1 MNILKGFKQC
11 LLTAG
16 VIANK
21 MNVTQPQI
29 DAALVQIATTQYQ
42 LSLEVDTT
50 LRQGNIE
57 PCALDT
63 DRFWQLEM
71 CEFILLQGLP
81 AVALQQLTMQDLWL
95 TIQQVN
101 VLANC

>member
-1 MNILKGFKQC
+1 
-11 LLTAG
+11 
-16 VIANK
+16 

-29 DAALVQIATTQYQ
+29 DAALLQINTTIYQ

-50 LRQGNIE
+50 LKQGNIE
-57 PCALDT
+57 PCGLDR
-63 DRFWQLEM
+63 DRYWQLRM
-71 CEFILLQGLP
+71 CQFILNQGLP
-81 AVALQQLTMQDLWL
+81 AVALEQLTMKDLWL